1 MGEIADMMLDGTM
14 CQGCGVWLHD
24 GEDGPGFPSFC
35 RDCEQ
40 QEKIHEIDQGA
51 RQLAAQAKVKCP
63 TCGKRVK
70 ALGLKDHQRD
80 AHGVKP
86 TESPSFSP
94 NFDERNGIK

>member
-24 GEDGPGFPSFC
+24 GADGPGYPGWCSSCKPSGAAKGSAPA
-35 RDCEQ
+35 
-40 QEKIHEIDQGA
+40 EKTN
-51 RQLAAQAKVKCP
+51 CP

-70 ALGLKDHQRD
+70 AVGLKDHQRD

-86 TESPSFSP
+86 EEPPSFSP
-94 NFDERNGIK
+94 NFDQRNGIG